1 MKIII
6 AVSIVISI
14 YISTLFPAF
23 AGAEAVYI
31 YKVLENDDKAIIM
44 RRNGEAYLIE
54 KGVGCLSLRRY
65 EEKTALV
72 VSPGLFAG
80 IGSSLVIPDED
91 QECRIWD
98 AEQIQ

>member
-1 MKIII
+1 MKLII
-6 AVSIVISI
+6 AFFVVIALH
-14 YISTLFPAF
+14 ISTLSPAF

-31 YKVLENDDKAIIM
+31 YKVLESDDKAIIM

-54 KGVGCLSLRRY
+54 KGVGCLSLWRY

-72 VSPGLFAG
+72 VSSGLFAG

-91 QECRIWD
+91 QECRIWN
-98 AEQIQ
+98 AEQIR